1 MAKAATSTRVV
12 LEDGRQAETIGVNR
26 DSRLTRMIDRLET
39 QRLCLELAARLIE
52 GLPGPVL
59 EIGLGK
65 GRTYDHLRKILP
77 KREIFVFDR
86 ALHAP
91 AEALPDDDHLFHGE
105 FDQTLPEIPKRIGT
119 GAALAHV
126 DIGTDDPKLDAEA
139 AMPSV
144 ALEAAVLSTKEV
156 SAISLDVAVS
166 PHPNDTDIAARATIL
181 TNHHFTFDFIH
192 SLRSGCGGECSKTMV
207 TARALGVFRTVQEVC
222 KGC

>member
-1 MAKAATSTRVV
+1 MV
-12 LEDGRQAETIGVNR
+12 LEDGRLAKTESVNR

-105 FDQTLPEIPKRIGT
+105 FDRTLPEIPKRIGT

-126 DIGTDDPKLDAEA
+126 DIGIDDPKLDAEA
-139 AMPSV
+139 AAFV
-144 ALEAAVLSTKEV
+144 AECLLAAMVPGGIVAADRAMARPDWTTLPLPEAVRRPYFLYR
-156 SAISLDVAVS
+156 I
-166 PHPNDTDIAARATIL
+166 
-181 TNHHFTFDFIH
+181 
-192 SLRSGCGGECSKTMV
+192 
-207 TARALGVFRTVQEVC
+207 
-222 KGC
+222 